1 MLVDD
6 ENVITCAHVVAR
18 ALRIADETPEMP
30 SGSLI
35 LDFPYLKRS
44 CEGHVIHWSPPLID
58 EHSGEVGDVAVVRL
72 DSKTQEAQPTSLSPA
87 RPLPGHQFRAVGYPK
102 GYENY
107 GASADGVI
115 KDILPSGRMQIESL
129 TVNGVPVQEGFSGTP
144 VWDEEL
150 KGMVGMVVGAL
161 KGDRVGFIIPA
172 QELRRIWPE
181 LPLSPPPG
189 LSEIPQLPEQFV
201 NRPLDLAGMKETLLK
216 EINQP
221 AGYHKMAVQGMGG
234 SGKSILAAALL
245 LRDQELWQFF
255 PDGIFW
261 IRLGKDAGPKL
272 LQRQLGLA
280 QSLGD
285 KKGFQDME
293 KGRERLRELL
303 GERRVLIVLDDLWE
317 SNHFQPFDCLGPDCR
332 MMVTTR
338 DLALLKELDFEE
350 QNVHKLGLLDPAQ
363 SGEMLANYAGQRP
376 DATVESEVL
385 KECGRLPLA
394 LAMIG
399 GMIKSDDRLQWNDVL
414 EMLRNADLEEI
425 KKRFKDYP
433 YPDLLKAIQVSVM
446 ALEPE
451 EQALYADFAVFPED
465 TPIPEAVLEVFWKYR
480 GLPDY
485 KIRRKLARFL
495 DLSLATSDGKGG
507 IVLHDL
513 LYDYVRRQASDLEA
527 LHRSLLEA
535 YAKVCPDGWHT
546 GPDDSYFYQHLA
558 YHLLHSGRKE
568 ELKRLLL
575 DYRWL
580 LARLEKTDVTSLI
593 SDYDLLPEDEELGLL
608 QHCLRL
614 SSHVLFRD
622 SKELSGQLLG
632 RMQGMDLPGIRDLMQ
647 QAGAGEGHSWLRPIT
662 SSLIAPGGPLIRSLI
677 GHAGGINAVALTSDG
692 CRAVSASNDQTLKV
706 WDIESGKLIG
716 TLEGHAAGVNSVALT
731 SDGRR
736 AVSASNDQ
744 TLKVWDIESGKLLRT
759 LEGHADWV
767 NAVALTSD
775 GCRAVSASD
784 DKTLKVWD
792 IESGKLIGTL
802 EGHAA
807 GVNAVALTSDGCRA
821 VSASNDKTLK
831 VWDIESGKLL
841 RTLEGHADWVNAVA
855 LTSDGCRAVSASDD
869 KTLKVWDIESGKL
882 LRTLEGHADW
892 VNAVALT
899 SDGCR
904 AVSAS
909 NDQTLKVWDIESGKL
924 LRTLEGHASWVRAV
938 ALTSDGRRAVSAS
951 NDQTLKV
958 WDIESGKLLRTLEGH
973 ADWVRAVA
981 LTSDDQRAVSASSDQ
996 TLKVWDIESGKLLRT
1011 LEGHAGGVNAV
1022 ALTADGG
1029 RAVSASNDQTLKVW
1043 DIESGELIGTL
1054 EGHAGWVNAVALTA
1068 DGGRA
1073 VSASDDQTLKV
1084 WDIESGKLLRTLEGH
1099 ADWVNA
1105 VALTADGGRAVSA
1118 SDDKTLK
1125 VWDIESGKLL
1135 RTLEGHAGGV
1145 NAVALTSDGRRAVS
1159 ASDDQTLKVWDIESG
1174 KLLRTLE
1181 GHANWVR
1188 AVALTPDDQRAV
1200 SASSDQTLKVWDI
1213 ESGKLLRT
1221 LEGHADWVN
1230 SVALTSDGRR
1240 AVSASYDQTLK
1251 VWDLESGLMI
1261 ASFAGESFMLS
1272 CAVSPDGR
1280 TIVAG
1285 DASGRVHFLRLEGLP
1300 AS

>member
-1 MLVDD
+1 MSALHGYPQSSLVRVKKDGATIGLGMLVDD
-6 ENVITCAHVVAR
+6 ENIITCAHVVAR
-18 ALRIADETPEMP
+18 ALGIADETPEMP
-30 SGSLI
+30 SGKLI

-44 CEGHVIHWSPPLID
+44 CEGHVIHWSPPSID
-58 EHSGEVGDVAVVRL
+58 EHSGEVGDVAVLRL
-72 DSKTQEAQPTSLSPA
+72 DSKTQEAQPTPLSPA
-87 RPLPGHQFRAVGYPK
+87 RPLPGHQFKAVGYPK

-107 GASADGVI
+107 GASADGII

-150 KGMVGMVVGAL
+150 KGVVGMAVGAL

-189 LSEIPQLPEQFV
+189 LSEVPQLPGQFV
-201 NRPLDLAGMKETLLK
+201 NRPLDLAGMKESLLK

-221 AGYHKMAVQGMGG
+221 AGYHKIAVLGMGG
-234 SGKSILAAALL
+234 SGKSILAAALV
-245 LRDQELWQFF
+245 LRNKELWQFF

-285 KKGFQDME
+285 KKGFHDME
-293 KGRERLRELL
+293 KGRERLQELL

-317 SNHFQPFDCLGPDCR
+317 SDHFLPFDCLGPNCR

-376 DATVESEVL
+376 DAAIESEVI

-399 GMIKSDDRLQWNDVL
+399 GMIKSDDRLQWNDIL

-485 KIRRKLARFL
+485 KIGRKLARFL
-495 DLSLATSDGKGG
+495 DLSLATSDGKGR

-535 YAKVCPDGWHT
+535 YGKVCPDGWHT
-546 GPDDSYFYQHLA
+546 GPDDGYFYQHLA

-568 ELKRLLL
+568 ELKGLLL
-575 DYRWL
+575 DLRWL
-580 LARLEKTDVTSLI
+580 EIRLEKTDVTSLI
-593 SDYDLLPEDEELGLL
+593 SDYDLLPDDEEIRLL

-622 SKELSGQLLG
+622 SRELSGQLLG
-632 RMQGMDLPGIRDLMQ
+632 RMQGIDLPGIKGLMQ
-647 QAGAGEGHSWLRPIT
+647 QAGGAKGRPWLRPIIP
-662 SSLIAPGGPLIRSLI
+662 SLTAPGGPLIR
-677 GHAGGINAVALTSDG
+677 
-692 CRAVSASNDQTLKV
+692 
-706 WDIESGKLIG
+706 
-716 TLEGHAAGVNSVALT
+716 TLEDHADWVNAVALT

-736 AVSASNDQ
+736 AISASYDR
-744 TLKVWDIESGKLLRT
+744 TLKIWDLESGEAIRT

-767 NAVALTSD
+767 NAVALTPD
-775 GCRAVSASD
+775 GRRVVSASA
-784 DKTLKVWD
+784 DKTLKIWD
-792 IESGKLIGTL
+792 LESGQAIRTL
-802 EGHAA
+802 EGHASW
-807 GVNAVALTSDGCRA
+807 VNAVALTPDGRQA
-821 VSASNDKTLK
+821 VSASNDRTLK
-831 VWDIESGKLL
+831 IWDLESGKSI
-841 RTLEGHADWVNAVA
+841 RTLEGHTSWVNAVA
-855 LTSDGCRAVSASDD
+855 LTSDGRQAVSASKDE
-869 KTLKVWDIESGKL
+869 TLKIWDLESGQAI
-882 LRTLEGHADW
+882 RTLEGHASWVNAVALTPDGRQAVSASNDRTLKIWDLESGKSIRTLEGHASWVNAVALTLDGRQAVSASYDRTLKVWDLESGKSIRTLEGHASW

-899 SDGCR
+899 SDGR
-904 AVSAS
+904 QAVSAS
-909 NDQTLKVWDIESGKL
+909 KDETLKVWDLESGKSI
-924 LRTLEGHASWVRAV
+924 RTLEGHASWVNAV
-938 ALTSDGRRAVSAS
+938 ALTSDGRQAVSAS
-951 NDQTLKV
+951 KDETLKV
-958 WDIESGKLLRTLEGH
+958 WDLESGKSIRTLEGH
-973 ADWVRAVA
+973 A
-981 LTSDDQRAVSASSDQ
+981 SC
-996 TLKVWDIESGKLLRT
+996 
-1011 LEGHAGGVNAV
+1011 VNAV
-1022 ALTADGG
+1022 ALTSNGR
-1029 RAVSASNDQTLKVW
+1029 RAVSASYDMTLKVW
-1043 DIESGELIGTL
+1043 DLESSKSIRTL
-1054 EGHAGWVNAVALTA
+1054 EGHAGWVNAVALTS
-1068 DGGRA
+1068 DGQQA
-1073 VSASDDQTLKV
+1073 VSASDDETLKV
-1084 WDIESGKLLRTLEGH
+1084 WDLESGRSIRTL
-1099 ADWVNA
+1099 V
-1105 VALTADGGRAVSA
+1105 
-1118 SDDKTLK
+1118 
-1125 VWDIESGKLL
+1125 
-1135 RTLEGHAGGV
+1135 GHAGRV

-1159 ASDDQTLKVWDIESG
+1159 AS
-1174 KLLRTLE
+1174 
-1181 GHANWVR
+1181 
-1188 AVALTPDDQRAV
+1188 
-1200 SASSDQTLKVWDI
+1200 
-1213 ESGKLLRT
+1213 
-1221 LEGHADWVN
+1221 
-1230 SVALTSDGRR
+1230 
-1240 AVSASYDQTLK
+1240 YDMTLK
-1251 VWDLESGLMI
+1251 VWDLGSGKII
-1261 ASFAGESFMLS
+1261 ASFTGDSAMLC

-1285 DASGRVHFLRLEGLP
+1285 EALGRVHFLRLEGLP
-1300 AS
+1300 P